1 MANSALKTIDIM
13 WESFV
18 DSFDAMCVLSKAVD
32 KETLD
37 PTKLERGNDVMYVR
51 QNYHA
56 STVSGLDISSATDM
70 DVISRAVPMVFQDP
84 QNVKYSM
91 DAKEMRDEL
100 VMRKQGEAAARQLA
114 AIIDTTLWNR
124 ACARANI
131 NIFSNSAFTW
141 NLGQSAETQMIQR
154 GIMASQGKL
163 FLNATD
169 YQAVSADLGQK
180 AYMGDWA
187 KSAYERSQVPG
198 IASFQTFRV
207 DNLQNQVARGTV
219 TGTTINGNQSH
230 TVVAKDA
237 NGVPVDNRQMVLTVQ
252 GANVG
257 NIKVGDRFTIGTAG
271 TANAVDAVHMIN
283 KEDTGVQQVFTVL
296 AVAGGGTSLTI
307 TPAIVAS
314 GPYQNVSVQA
324 GNSAAVTFVNA
335 VARPFN
341 LFFAGDAVQLKYSRL
356 HFPTDQGAL
365 VRTAT
370 TENGAPLTM
379 SYFFNHLTGKTQFR
393 FHTYFAAE
401 AVDPEK
407 IGVIVANQA

>member
-1 MANSALKTIDIM
+1 MSNSALKTIDIM
-13 WESFV
+13 WEKFV
-18 DSFDAMCVLSKAVD
+18 DAFDAACVLSKAVD

-56 STVSGLDISSATDM
+56 STVSGLDISGESDM

-91 DAKEMRDEL
+91 DAKEMRDET
-100 VMRKQGEAAARQLA
+100 VMRKQGEAAAQRLA
-114 AIIDTTLWNR
+114 AIVDTTLWNR
-124 ACARANI
+124 ACDRANMVI
-131 NIFSNSAFTW
+131 TAAGAFTW
-141 NLGQSAETQMIQR
+141 NLAQSAETALIQR
-154 GIMASQGKL
+154 GILTDQAKL

-187 KSAYERSQVPG
+187 KDAYARSQVPD
-198 IASFQTFRV
+198 IAKFQTHRV
-207 DNLQNQVARGTV
+207 DNLRNSVARGTV
-219 TGTTINGNQSH
+219 TGTTVNGNQSF
-230 TVVAKDA
+230 TPVAKDG
-237 NGVPVDNRQMVLTVQ
+237 NGVPVDNRQMTLTVA
-252 GANVG
+252 GANVA
-257 NIKVGDRFTIGTAG
+257 NIKVGDSFTLGTAG
-271 TANAVDAVHMIN
+271 TANAVNRVHMVS
-283 KEDTGVQQVFTVL
+283 KEDSGVQETFRVL
-296 AVAGGGTSLTI
+296 AVGGGGTSLTI

-324 GNSAAVTFVNA
+324 GTGATVNFVNA
-335 VARPFN
+335 ATRPYN
-341 LFFAGDAVQLKYSRL
+341 LFFTGDAVQLKYSRL

-401 AVDPEK
+401 CVDPEK
-407 IGVIVANQA
+407 VGVIIANQ